1 MKVLFTDI
9 RHGDLKAVRARLDAQ
24 PEFVAATA
32 TAPPKKD
39 DGQSPLQVAIKS
51 GQFEI
56 AQLLIDRGADVDFME
71 TSTLNRWKTPVLH
84 DAIRAA
90 VFSSRYGRNRA
101 LPGEPADIEVMNTE
115 EQFTRALRVLQ
126 RLLEAGADVGSW
138 TRWGTP
144 H

>member
-1 MKVLFTDI
+1 
-9 RHGDLKAVRARLDAQ
+9 
-24 PEFVAATA
+24 
-32 TAPPKKD
+32 
-39 DGQSPLQVAIKS
+39 
-51 GQFEI
+51 
-56 AQLLIDRGADVDFME
+56 ME
-71 TSTLNRWKTPVLH
+71 MPVLH

-126 RLLEAGADVGSW
+126 RLLEAGADVGKLDSM
-138 TRWGTP
+138 GTP